1 MKAIKFF
8 AISAMAAAMITS
20 CSNEDELSQSNY
32 PSDNIIRITAGV
44 NNAKTRAEGAGT
56 PLENPLSLTVVNKY
70 TETTLAA
77 KYTYVN
83 KVFKKNDNVWTCSEA
98 EAQTQPLLWQNKE
111 TLVDIAALAPAQ
123 EGKFDGVYNKETRK
137 FSSFS
142 YSVADDQ
149 STSSDNNDLLYYY
162 AKDFKPGESL
172 KDGKLSIQMNHA
184 FCMIDIV
191 VTLGTEFNK
200 PNVLDDSPIVKVT
213 LGGTKIAANVDV
225 KNAPTS
231 STTGTTEG
239 TTEGSTTTGSTT
251 ASFVTASGEA
261 TDITTT
267 KGTFT
272 PAVNAEKKAD
282 PEVNAISSFSCI
294 AIPQTVA
301 ANTFKVSLKT
311 AGKLYEWTSDKEIT
325 LQSGYRYTLNLTM
338 GNDVVL
344 LKGGSISATPWT
356 EITSD
361 KPLETD

>member
-20 CSNEDELSQSNY
+20 CSTDDELSQSNY
-32 PSDNIIRITAGV
+32 PSDNIVRVTAGV
-44 NNAKTRAEGAGT
+44 NNAKTRAEGQGVTAMDK
-56 PLENPLSLTVVNKY
+56 PFSLTIVNRN
-70 TETTLAA
+70 TESSELAK
-77 KYTYVN
+77 KYTYVD
-83 KVFKKNDNVWTCSEA
+83 KVFSKTSGDWACSE
-98 EAQTQPLLWQNKE
+98 TLLWQKA
-111 TLVDIAALAPAQ
+111 TTPVDIVAFAPAQ
-123 EGKFDGVYNKETRK
+123 TGKFSGVCDNDRNIKPIT
-137 FSSFS
+137 

-149 STSSDNNDLLYYY
+149 STWSDNNDLLYYY
-162 AKDFKPGESL
+162 APGFNPGKSL
-172 KDGKLSIQMNHA
+172 DENGKLNIQFNHA
-184 FCMIDIV
+184 FCMIDIN

-225 KNAPTS
+225 LN
-231 STTGTTEG
+231 
-239 TTEGSTTTGSTT
+239 T
-251 ASFVTASGEA
+251 ASVVAASGEA
-261 TDITTT
+261 TTITTT

-272 PAVNAEKKAD
+272 KAENADKKAD
-282 PEVNAISSFSCI
+282 PEKNAISRFSCI

-301 ANTFKVSLKT
+301 ANTFKVSLMT
-311 AGKLYEWTSDKEIT
+311 AGKRYEWTSDKEIT
-325 LQSGYRYTLNLTM
+325 LQSGYRYTLNLSM

>member
-8 AISAMAAAMITS
+8 AITAMAAAMITS
-20 CSNEDELSQSNY
+20 CSTDDELSQSNY
-32 PSDNIIRITAGV
+32 PSDNIIRVTAGV

-56 PLENPLSLTVVNKY
+56 EMKNDFSLTIVNKN
-70 TETTLAA
+70 AP
-77 KYTYVN
+77 KYTYTD
-83 KVFKKNDNVWTCSEA
+83 KVFSKSSGDWACSE
-98 EAQTQPLLWQNKE
+98 TLLWQKSDA
-111 TLVDIAALAPAQ
+111 LVDIVAFAPAQ
-123 EGKFDGVYNKETRK
+123 TGKFNGVYAEGSIQPIT
-137 FSSFS
+137 

-162 AKDFKPGESL
+162 APGFNPGTSL
-172 KDGKLSIQMNHA
+172 DEKGKLSIQFNHA
-184 FCMIDIV
+184 FCMIDIN

-200 PNVLDDSPIVKVT
+200 PEVLKESPIVKVT

-225 KNAPTS
+225 TKAA
-231 STTGTTEG
+231 
-239 TTEGSTTTGSTT
+239 
-251 ASFVTASGEA
+251 ASVVTASETAAA

-267 KGTFT
+267 KGTFDK
-272 PAVNAEKKAD
+272 AANAEA
-282 PEVNAISSFSCI
+282 NAKSHFSCI
-294 AIPQTVA
+294 VIPQNVA